1 MHALELR
8 GLTALDLDLAA
19 SLHADAF
26 APLGERS
33 WSRRDVAEL
42 LASPGVAG
50 LVLRDDGKDVGF
62 ALHRIV
68 ADEAELL
75 TIAVD
80 RRHRRRGGGGR
91 LLLGVA
97 FAARANGAR
106 RLLLEV
112 GADNPAARALYE
124 QAGFRA
130 IGLRG
135 AYYRRGA
142 GPAADAVVME
152 LTLD

>member
-1 MHALELR
+1 MGRVGLR
-8 GLTALDLDLAA
+8 SLTALDLDLAA
-19 SLHADAF
+19 SLHGDAF

-33 WSRRDVAEL
+33 WSRQDVAEL
-42 LASPGVAG
+42 LASRGVAG
-50 LVLRDDGKDVGF
+50 LVLRDGDEDVGF

-80 RRHRRRGGGGR
+80 RHHRRRGGGRR
-91 LLLGVA
+91 LLRGVA
-97 FAARANGAR
+97 DEARANGAR
-106 RLLLEV
+106 RLFLEV

-130 IGLRG
+130 VGRRD
-135 AYYRRGA
+135 AYYRRA
-142 GPAADAVVME
+142 IGPAADAVVME
-152 LTLD
+152 LKLD